1 MALPASTAESG
12 GLRSA
17 APRKEATV
25 RAAKGEGSVFK
36 TPTGYRGYVT
46 IGGKR
51 KYFSG
56 KTKAEA
62 AQKKRELLQRKE
74 KGTLTAGRTMTV
86 GVWLNHWSTS
96 IAKHRPKTSDVNR
109 WVIDKHLIPNFGSTP
124 LDKLTQE
131 QVEEWIGALRLKPS
145 SVRRYVAPLHAALE
159 EAVRRGRVG
168 YNVVDRIEMPKL
180 GRRDTS
186 AFSTEDR
193 DAILA
198 AATGWNRAR
207 WHLGLK
213 LALRPSEMTGLTWP
227 MFDPDAGS
235 LTIRYQLLRAKGRGL
250 YHQDDAKTDAGER
263 VIHLPKSL
271 IAMLLE
277 HRQEQMLRMAELG
290 DEWQAWE
297 FDGQPVPL
305 IFTQMNGRPIS
316 PELDATNWKRLL
328 SAAGLPEERRYKA
341 RHTGASHLLLQSGGD
356 VALTAYVLGHADAS
370 FTLRTYVHPLAERA
384 VNLAEQMD
392 APYGAPYDAGIERDG
407 AESIPTD
414 PA

>member
-1 MALPASTAESG
+1 M
-12 GLRSA
+12 
-17 APRKEATV
+17 
-25 RAAKGEGSVFK
+25 FK

-62 AQKKRELLQRKE
+62 AQKKREMLQRKE
-74 KGTLTAGRTMTV
+74 KGTLTTGRAMTV
-86 GVWLNHWSTS
+86 EAWLNHWSTS
-96 IAKHRPKTSDVNR
+96 IAKHRPKTAEVNR

-124 LDKLTQE
+124 LDNLTQE
-131 QVEEWIGALRLKPS
+131 QVEEWIATLKLKPS

-159 EAVRRGRVG
+159 DAVRRGRVG
-168 YNVVDRIEMPKL
+168 YNVVDRIELPKL

-193 DAILA
+193 DAILD

-213 LALRPSEMTGLTWP
+213 LALRPSEVTGLTWQ
-227 MFDPDAGS
+227 MFDPAAGTLS
-235 LTIRYQLLRAKGRGL
+235 IRYQLLRAKGQGL

-271 IAMLLE
+271 VAMLLE

-290 DEWQAWE
+290 LEWQAWE
-297 FDGQPVPL
+297 FDGQPVAL
-305 IFTQMNGRPIS
+305 VFTQRNGRPIS

-328 SAAGLPEERRYKA
+328 TAAGLPADRRYKA

-356 VALTAYVLGHADAS
+356 VALTAYMLGHADAS
-370 FTLRTYVHPLAERA
+370 FTLRTYVHPLAGRA
-384 VNLAEQMD
+384 ANLAEAMD
-392 APYGAPYDAGIERDG
+392 APYAAPYETDSSGHA
-407 AESIPTD
+407 PTVEEVD
-414 PA
+414 PAGSRTNQT